1 MSIQQPKFF
10 SGDEVQKQTTE
21 ALFKTLSSSPD
32 GLSSAEATARL
43 SAYGANAIV
52 EKKQSTILRFLSY
65 FWGPIPWM
73 IEIAAALSAVL
84 VHWDE
89 LYIIVF
95 LLLFNSVIGFWQEHK
110 AANALEALKSAL
122 ALKALALRDG
132 KWGEI
137 AASDLVPGDYI
148 RIIQGD
154 IVPADVKLVEGKYLS
169 VDQSALTGESLPVTK
184 QAEDVAYSS
193 SIAHQGEMNGLV
205 VGTGMHTQFGRTA
218 ELVQKAGA
226 VSHLQQAV
234 LHIADYLIYISL
246 GLAMLLIIV
255 QVFRGDPLI
264 TIFQFVL
271 ILVVASIPV
280 AMPAVISVTMAL
292 GALALSR
299 EKAIVSRLQSIEE
312 MAGVDILCSDKTGT
326 LTQNKLTLGEVVPFA
341 DEDPQGVILAGA
353 LASGRNNPD
362 PIDRAVIG
370 ALDNADKLDNYQQ
383 MDFVPFDPI
392 HKRTE
397 AAIKASDNKTFKV
410 TKGAPQ
416 VILDL
421 CHPEDALANS
431 VNSQVDAFAA
441 KGFRTLGVARSENE
455 GTWQFLGLLP
465 LFDPPREDSAEMI
478 KNAGEH
484 GVQVKMVTGD
494 NLSIAREIGQKL
506 GVGTNILAAD
516 TIFDGNENLDHLSD
530 KTVEAIEK
538 AGGFAQVYPE
548 HKYGIVKALQ
558 QRGHMVAMTGDGVN
572 DAPALKQA
580 EVGIAVS
587 GATNAARAAAALVLT
602 LPGLSTVVLAIE
614 EARKIFERMNSYV
627 IYRITETI
635 RILFFVSLT
644 MLLLNFYPLTA
655 VLIILLAV
663 LNDLP
668 IMVIAYDNT
677 WLDPK
682 PVRWNLRRVLTLS
695 TTLGLVGVVETFGL
709 LLIGMRLFGLTGAE
723 LRSLIYLKLAVAGH
737 LTLFI
742 ARTRRRFFM
751 KPYPAPILLGAILGT
766 QALAAAIVGFGI
778 FVTPI
783 PWIYVG
789 YVWAYCLIWMFIED
803 EVKLEVYRHLGL
815 GGKRHRRFL
824 RRMQRSLYH
833 YSARGYRRRNHQ

>member
-1 MSIQQPKFF
+1 M
-10 SGDEVQKQTTE
+10 
-21 ALFKTLSSSPD
+21 
-32 GLSSAEATARL
+32 
-43 SAYGANAIV
+43 
-52 EKKQSTILRFLSY
+52 
-65 FWGPIPWM
+65 
-73 IEIAAALSAVL
+73 
-84 VHWDE
+84 
-89 LYIIVF
+89 
-95 LLLFNSVIGFWQEHK
+95 
-110 AANALEALKSAL
+110 
-122 ALKALALRDG
+122 
-132 KWGEI
+132 
-137 AASDLVPGDYI
+137 
-148 RIIQGD
+148 
-154 IVPADVKLVEGKYLS
+154 
-169 VDQSALTGESLPVTK
+169 TK

-709 LLIGMRLFGLTGAE
+709 
-723 LRSLIYLKLAVAGH
+723 RSEE
-737 LTLFI
+737 
-742 ARTRRRFFM
+742 RRVGIECRSRWS
-751 KPYPAPILLGAILGT
+751 PY
-766 QALAAAIVGFGI
+766 
-778 FVTPI
+778 
-783 PWIYVG
+783 
-789 YVWAYCLIWMFIED
+789 
-803 EVKLEVYRHLGL
+803 H
-815 GGKRHRRFL
+815 
-824 RRMQRSLYH
+824 
-833 YSARGYRRRNHQ
+833 